1 MQRIKFIYTLIAV
14 ALLACSNSKPPKPET
29 GKGLRI
35 VSTAPSATEIL
46 FALGLGA
53 QVVGV
58 TRYCDYPPEALKL
71 PKVGGFT
78 DLSIEAIMALQPDI
92 VVGSRISNLRPV
104 VEKLEE
110 LGIKTAFFPDDDL
123 AQVFSAIREIGA
135 AVGEAE
141 KAKGLSKN
149 LEDRMNQI
157 KISTQAE
164 PAPRVLLIVGWKP
177 IILAA
182 RGSFLDTLLQ
192 YAGGVNAVQDAKV
205 AYPNYELE
213 AIIRSAPEV
222 IIDASMENPNADIKA
237 RWASFT
243 DIPAVKNG
251 KVFMAPS
258 QSLLRP
264 GPRLAEG
271 LSALATLLHPTI
283 TIP

>member
-1 MQRIKFIYTLIAV
+1 MKKIRFIYALLAV
-14 ALLACSNSKPPKPET
+14 VILACSNPKQPQPET
-29 GKGLRI
+29 AKGLRI

-78 DLSIEAIMALQPDI
+78 DLSIEAIMTLKPDI

-104 VEKLEE
+104 VDKLEE
-110 LGIKTAFFPDDDL
+110 LGVKTAFFPDDDL
-123 AQVFSAIREIGA
+123 AQVLSAIREIGA

-141 KAKGLSKN
+141 KAKALSKD
-149 LEDRMNQI
+149 LEERMNQI
-157 KISTQAE
+157 KTATQAE

-182 RGSFLDTLLQ
+182 KGSFLDTLLQ

-237 RWASFT
+237 RWAEFT
-243 DIPAVKNG
+243 DIPAVKNE

-271 LSALATLLHPTI
+271 LLALAKLLHPTI
-283 TIP
+283 IIP